1 MIALKMTELFEN
13 AVGHERLGVLHA
25 LHDVVPFGFG

>member
-1 MIALKMTELFEN
+1 VITFEMTKLFEY